1 MEKELLSKINDLAI
15 GNFSISL
22 GQAIFKCFWLA
33 SRWGL
38 PSGLGCLGQSS

>member
-1 MEKELLSKINDLAI
+1 MRSVLDDREK